1 MGCHGN
7 LLKWTLE
14 RPLTT
19 HHPMT
24 SQCDGTSMS
33 PNLPIW
39 ANNRLLVIL
48 ILPRPAVFMP
58 RPKSD
63 FKASQSKVIDVS
75 KIQARCQS
83 ADCNEFCISVIPWYF
98 AKFLYSFTHR
108 QNILSQPMCEYLFGE
123 FSWRPYLSPSQL
135 ELSIEPHYV
144 KNTLLIQPLHC
155 FCDLM
160 IRYYF
165 LFQTQF
171 LIKNWLD
178 YITLSLY
185 CVEIF
190 VPSSTVQTSVP

>member
-1 MGCHGN
+1 M
-7 LLKWTLE
+7 L
-14 RPLTT
+14 
-19 HHPMT
+19 
-24 SQCDGTSMS
+24 
-33 PNLPIW
+33 
-39 ANNRLLVIL
+39 
-48 ILPRPAVFMP
+48 

-63 FKASQSKVIDVS
+63 FKASQSKVIDVLKS
-75 KIQARCQS
+75 RLDVSQPIAMNFVS
-83 ADCNEFCISVIPWYF
+83 PWFDDILLSFCIHSPTVRIV
-98 AKFLYSFTHR
+98 
-108 QNILSQPMCEYLFGE
+108 LSQPMCEYLFGE

-135 ELSIEPHYV
+135 ELSIEPNYF

-171 LIKNWLD
+171 LMKNWLD